1 MVAMRGSVD
10 IGGAWHAVGTAGFV
24 TGNWA
29 RPQGMPGVALDLGW
43 GVGRSSADGMQV
55 IELRAQH
62 TRVVGYTSHGALL
75 TWRIALL

>member
-1 MVAMRGSVD
+1 
-10 IGGAWHAVGTAGFV
+10 
-24 TGNWA
+24 
-29 RPQGMPGVALDLGW
+29 MPGVALDLGW